1 MKSSM
6 GNKKILLL
14 ATDCD
19 ATNII
24 YNYLKNDFNITE
36 VIIEEKESKKVFLKR
51 RIKKLGYWTVIVQIF
66 FQLIIAKLLIIF
78 SKKRISEILNQFDL
92 STERIPEK
100 KITHVTSINDSST
113 VELIQKINPDLIIV
127 SGTRIISKKILSAV
141 NCKII
146 NIHAGITP
154 KYRGVHGMYWAL
166 AGNDKENAGV
176 TVHYVDKGVDT
187 GEILANKIIE
197 AEKHDNFS
205 TYPYLQIA
213 EGVILLKNV
222 IYAEFENNVTTFIV
236 EGESNL
242 WYHPTFCQ
250 YLYNRLLKNIK

>member
-6 GNKKILLL
+6 ETRKIIML

-51 RIKKLGYWTVIVQIF
+51 RIKKLGYWTVIGQIF
-66 FQLIIAKLLIIF
+66 FQLIIAKLLIIL
-78 SKKRISEILNQFDL
+78 SKKRISEILNQFVL
-92 STERIPEK
+92 STARIPEK

-141 NCKII
+141 DCKII

-154 KYRGVHGMYWAL
+154 KYRGVHGMYWAMVD
-166 AGNDKENAGV
+166 NDKENAGV
-176 TVHYVDKGVDT
+176 TVHFVDKGIDT
-187 GEILANKIIE
+187 GGILANKIIE

-222 IYAEFENNVTTFIV
+222 IYSIFENNVTTFNV
-236 EGESNL
+236 KGESKL
-242 WYHPTFCQ
+242 WYHPTFFQ
-250 YLYNRLLKNIK
+250 YLYYRLFKNIK